1 LKAHAW
7 KVCIRETVSRVRI
20 PLPPPYVLVLIV
32 VFYIN
37 STKLRMSPGRQGQM
51 KEAKAVDAARLQ
63 GFGGGSKPFASGAE
77 WITAMGPR
85 GDICPHHSITSSA
98 RRISASGGVRPRT
111 LAVLPLI
118 TSTNLVGCSTG
129 SSAGLAPFR
138 TLSTNK
144 AAPRYISASSAK

>member
-1 LKAHAW
+1 MAWILGNPAGLRGRPVGLRCAPHGGVAERLKAHAW

-63 GFGGGSKPFASGAE
+63 GFGGGSKPFASG
-77 WITAMGPR
+77 
-85 GDICPHHSITSSA
+85 
-98 RRISASGGVRPRT
+98 
-111 LAVLPLI
+111 
-118 TSTNLVGCSTG
+118 
-129 SSAGLAPFR
+129 
-138 TLSTNK
+138 
-144 AAPRYISASSAK
+144 